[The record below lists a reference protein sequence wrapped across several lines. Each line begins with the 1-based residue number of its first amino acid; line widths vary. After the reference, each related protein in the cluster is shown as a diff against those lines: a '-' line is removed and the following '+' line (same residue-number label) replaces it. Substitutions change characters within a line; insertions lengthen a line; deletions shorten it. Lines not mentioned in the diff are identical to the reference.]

1 MQADINKLVG
11 EDPYKFDLLEPVKIG
26 TVEIKSLKLRKPK
39 GKEIRHLDIGSFAG
53 LKEGNV
59 SPKLMD
65 QMLKMAE
72 SLTGAGEDVINE
84 LSADD
89 TMTLVFKTLFLL
101 SQSIKIF

>member
-11 EDPYKFDLLEPVKIG
+11 EDPYKFDLLEPIKIG
-26 TVEIKSLKLRKPK
+26 SVEIKSLKLRKPK
-39 GKEIRHLDIGSFAG
+39 GKEIRHLDIGSFAA
-53 LKEGNV
+53 LKQGNV
-59 SPKLMD
+59 PPRLMD
-65 QMLKMAE
+65 QLLKMAE
-72 SLTGAGEDVINE
+72 SLTGAGEEVINE